1 MNVLI
6 TNDDG
11 IESEGLIALKKFFEK
26 EHNTYIIAPL
36 REQSCSSHSLT
47 MNFPLRVY
55 EYGKNYFAVD
65 GTPTD
70 CIMVGVNKI
79 FENIN
84 FDLLVSG
91 INYGGNLGDDI
102 TYSGTVAAAMEGCLL
117 KIPSIAVSIHVDFE
131 KRPHYVHYDSAIFYL
146 KKVLKLIGKINDFS
160 DCFFN
165 LNVPDLPVELING
178 LKITKQGKRT
188 YKDVIVENK
197 DPRGKKYYWI
207 AGTPVTIP
215 NGENTDLAAIE
226 ANFASLTPLH
236 LDLTNYKYIEILN
249 SKINFHIFD

>member
-26 EHNTYIIAPL
+26 EHNVFVIAPL

-79 FENIN
+79 FEKIK

-91 INYGGNLGDDI
+91 INYGANLGDDI

-117 KIPSIAVSIHVDFE
+117 KIPSVAVSIHVDFE
-131 KRPHYVHYDSAIFYL
+131 KRPQYVHYDSAIFYL
-146 KKVLKLIGKINDFS
+146 KKVLGYIEKIDDFS

-165 LNVPDLPVELING
+165 LNVPDMPVEKIKG

-188 YKDVIVENK
+188 YRDVIVENI

-215 NGENTDLAAIE
+215 NGNNTDLAAIE
-226 ANFASLTPLH
+226 NNFASLTPLH
-236 LDLTNYKYIEILN
+236 LDLTNYKFIDIL
-249 SKINFHIFD
+249 SNF

>member
-1 MNVLI
+1 MNVLL

-11 IESEGLIALKKFFEK
+11 IDSEGLIALKKFFEK
-26 EHNTYIIAPL
+26 ENNVFIIAPL
-36 REQSCSSHSLT
+36 REQSCASHSLT
-47 MNFPLRVY
+47 MNSPLRIY

-70 CIMVGVNKI
+70 CIMLGVNKI
-79 FENIN
+79 FEKVK

-91 INYGGNLGDDI
+91 INYGANLGDDI

-117 KIPSIAVSIHVDFE
+117 KIPSIAVSSYVDFE
-131 KRPHYVHYDSAIFYL
+131 KRPDYVHYDSAVLYL
-146 KKVLKLIGKINDFS
+146 EKVLKIMLTIDDFS

-165 LNVPDLPVELING
+165 LNVPDLPIEQIKG

-188 YKDVIVENK
+188 YKDVIVENT

-207 AGTPVTIP
+207 AGTPITLP
-215 NGENTDLAAIE
+215 NGNNTDLDALE
-226 ANFASLTPLH
+226 NNYASLTPLH
-236 LDLTNYKYIEILN
+236 LDLTNYNYIKILN
-249 SKINFHIFD
+249 KF